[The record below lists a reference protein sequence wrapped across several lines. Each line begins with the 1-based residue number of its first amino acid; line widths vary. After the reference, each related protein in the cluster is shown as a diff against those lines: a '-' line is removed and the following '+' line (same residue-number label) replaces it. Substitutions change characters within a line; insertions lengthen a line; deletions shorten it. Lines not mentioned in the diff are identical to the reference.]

1 MAMNMRTMRVM
12 RSIYATAA
20 ARTALSVLLPL
31 ALTAALPGTASAQ
44 ADSYPAKPIRIVVP
58 FPAGGATDIAA
69 REIAAKMSA
78 NWKQPVTVENR
89 AGAGGNV
96 GSDVVAKSAPDGYTL
111 IMGVT
116 GSHAINI
123 SLYAKMPYHPVNDFE
138 AITQVAVVPNVVV
151 VHPSVPANTLSE
163 FIALAKKQPGKYDY
177 ASLGSGTAAH
187 LGMEMLKTAAGVYM
201 VHIPYRGSAPAVADL
216 IGGQVQVMMDG
227 LPSALPHVKTGRLR
241 ALAVTS
247 AKRSPAAPDLPTIAE
262 SGYPG
267 FYADAWSGL
276 FAPKGTPKA
285 IVDKLAA
292 ESARILALPDVRERF
307 AALGAEPVGSTP
319 QAFAQHV
326 QREIEKWAKVVKQSG
341 AKAD

>member
-1 MAMNMRTMRVM
+1 MLTPMLTPMLTRL
-12 RSIYATAA
+12 SAA
-20 ARTALSVLLPL
+20 AAS
-31 ALTAALPGTASAQ
+31 AALMLSAMLPHAALAQ
-44 ADSYPAKPIRIVVP
+44 TGDYPSKPIRIVVP

-69 REIAAKMSA
+69 REIASKMSA

-89 AGAGGNV
+89 GGAGGNV

-151 VHPSVPANTLSE
+151 VHPSVPAKTLQE
-163 FIALAKKQPGKYDY
+163 FIVLARKQPGKYDY

-227 LPSALPHVKTGRLR
+227 LPSALPHVKAGRLR

-247 AKRSPAAPDLPTIAE
+247 QKRSPAAPDLPTIAD

-276 FAPKGTPKA
+276 FAPKGTPRA
-285 IVDKLAA
+285 VVDKLAI
-292 ESARILALPDVRERF
+292 ETQRILNLPDVRERF
-307 AALGAEPVGSTP
+307 AALGAEPVGSSP
-319 QAFAQHV
+319 QEFAQHV
-326 QREIEKWAKVVKQSG
+326 QREIAKWAAVVKQSG

>member
-1 MAMNMRTMRVM
+1 MRYLK
-12 RSIYATAA
+12 SIAA
-20 ARTALSVLLPL
+20 FLL
-31 ALTAALPGTASAQ
+31 ALLCFAAHPQ
-44 ADSYPAKPIRIVVP
+44 ADTYPAKPIRIVVP

-69 REIAAKMSA
+69 RAIADKMSA
-78 NWKQPVTVENR
+78 NWKQPVLVENR

-96 GSDVVAKSAPDGYTL
+96 GADYVAKSAPDGYTL
-111 IMGVT
+111 VMGIT

-123 SLYAKMPYHPVNDFE
+123 SLYSKMPYDPVKDFE

-151 VHPSVPANTLSE
+151 VHPSVPAKTLAE
-163 FIALAKKQPGKYDY
+163 FIALAKRNPGKYDY

-187 LGMEMLKTAAGVYM
+187 LGMELLKTTAGIYM

-227 LPSALPHVKTGRLR
+227 LPSSLPHVKAGRLR

-247 AKRSPAAPDLPTIAE
+247 QKRSSAAPDFPTIAE
-262 SGYPG
+262 SYPG

-276 FAPKGTPKA
+276 FAPKGTPRA
-285 IVDKLAA
+285 MVDKIAIEA
-292 ESARILALPDVRERF
+292 KRILNLPDVRERF

-319 QAFAQHV
+319 AEFAQHV
-326 QREIEKWAKVVKQSG
+326 QREIAKWAVVVKQSG